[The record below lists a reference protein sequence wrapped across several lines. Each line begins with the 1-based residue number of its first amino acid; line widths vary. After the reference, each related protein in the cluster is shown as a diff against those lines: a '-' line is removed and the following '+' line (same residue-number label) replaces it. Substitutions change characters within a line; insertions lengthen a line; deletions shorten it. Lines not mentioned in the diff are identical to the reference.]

1 MQAPLTMIPLI
12 AGIFILGTSGNPA
25 TKREVILMLLVAGA
39 YVLAAACWG
48 AVEEWIDYNR
58 GRKWPT
64 VSAVVDVVSVTMV
77 ESKGISST
85 ANHSW
90 PYYRATLTYS
100 YRDPEAQTGEYKR
113 NFANEDD
120 AKAWAN
126 SYKGETL
133 KVHVDPRDPT
143 RSLLREKDI

>member
-1 MQAPLTMIPLI
+1 MIPLI
-12 AGIFILGTSGNPA
+12 AGIFILGAGGGPA
-25 TKREVILMLLVAGA
+25 TVRGTLLILLVAGA
-39 YVLAAACWG
+39 GVLAAACWG
-48 AVEEWIDYNR
+48 AVEDWIDYNR

-64 VSAVVDVVSVTMV
+64 VAAVVDVVSVAMV

-85 ANHSW
+85 ASHWW
-90 PYYRATLTYS
+90 PYYLATLTYS
-100 YRDPEAQTGEYKR
+100 YRNPEPQTGEYKR
-113 NFANEDD
+113 RFGSEDD

-143 RSLLREKDI
+143 RSVLRKEDL